1 MVSDPVDFNARDLA
15 ARLEQLPQAELD
27 RLPFGVI
34 LLDREGIVR
43 FYSQT
48 EARQSGYGALPLGRN
63 LFTVSRCLG
72 SDDFHGRITR
82 AMESGPVDIE
92 FAWSGDFADPK
103 REMRIRVQSA
113 RGGGIWIMVERDPIA
128 PASAA

>member
-1 MVSDPVDFNARDLA
+1 MVPVDFKAPDLA

-34 LLDREGIVR
+34 LIDRDGTVR

-48 EARQSGYGALPLGRN
+48 EARQSGYGALPLGQN
-63 LFTVSRCLG
+63 LFAVSRCLG
-72 SDDFHGRITR
+72 SDDFRGRITR
-82 AMESGPVDIE
+82 AMEAGPVDIA
-92 FAWSGDFADPK
+92 FAWSGDFTDPK

-113 RGGGIWIMVERDPIA
+113 RTGGVWIVVERDRIA